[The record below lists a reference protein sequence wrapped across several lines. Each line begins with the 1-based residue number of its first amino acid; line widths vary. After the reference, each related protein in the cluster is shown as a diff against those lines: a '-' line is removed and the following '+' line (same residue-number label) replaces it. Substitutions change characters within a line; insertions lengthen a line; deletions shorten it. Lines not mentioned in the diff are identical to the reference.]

1 MENKKVQASISRLEE
16 QGRRDNQALM
26 KVEQEVIEARREKE
40 NLQTVVDT
48 LKQQNKN
55 LQIEKDTEVESL
67 SKQVTSLNA
76 RAAHTQNQQLALVQE
91 ENKKLISELTV
102 LQTQVTKASHEKER
116 LAHNVNAMKVKLETF
131 DDSEHRR
138 QKLER
143 EKQDLVAELEKLSLI
158 QDQYEMLQ
166 DEAKT
171 ATDQVS
177 LRSSRLF
184 RTNMRC
190 CKMRPR
196 QQ

>member
-1 MENKKVQASISRLEE
+1 MFLHFKTL

-67 SKQVTSLNA
+67 SKQVRYFCLIAPENHLQFPQVSSLNA

-102 LQTQVTKASHEKER
+102 LQTQVMNTSRNLKVFMFCSVCR
-116 LAHNVNAMKVKLETF
+116 LPRQAMK
-131 DDSEHRR
+131 
-138 QKLER
+138 
-143 EKQDLVAELEKLSLI
+143 
-158 QDQYEMLQ
+158 
-166 DEAKT
+166 
-171 ATDQVS
+171 
-177 LRSSRLF
+177 
-184 RTNMRC
+184 RTGCLTMSMR
-190 CKMRPR
+190 
-196 QQ
+196 